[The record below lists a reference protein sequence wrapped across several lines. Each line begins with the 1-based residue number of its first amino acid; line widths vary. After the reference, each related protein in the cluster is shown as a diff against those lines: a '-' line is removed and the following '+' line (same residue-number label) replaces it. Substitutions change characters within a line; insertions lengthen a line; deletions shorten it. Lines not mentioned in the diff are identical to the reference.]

1 MFSHLFLHSAFD
13 FFPPFNF
20 SFCLSIIFRIFSFQ
34 IHLFFFYSLLEHSFC
49 LASIHP
55 IYIYLSITIFMSRRN
70 KVVVF
75 FYYYRQRCAV
85 FDNSTWNDLNKLAS
99 FKQRYIANRF
109 SVCVC
114 VCGWVLMF
122 FLMWTTI
129 FESVFWLRLIHSHT

>member
-85 FDNSTWNDLNKLAS
+85 FDNSTWNDLNEGLSWSWSNLKIAIENKAKLAS

-122 FLMWTTI
+122 F
-129 FESVFWLRLIHSHT
+129 